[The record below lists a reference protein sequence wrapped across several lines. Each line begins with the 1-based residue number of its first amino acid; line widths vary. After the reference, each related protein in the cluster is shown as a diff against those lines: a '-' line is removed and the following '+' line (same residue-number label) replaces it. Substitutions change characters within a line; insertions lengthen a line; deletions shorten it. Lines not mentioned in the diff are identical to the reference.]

1 MKKAYLNPTI
11 EFDSMDCAELMNTA
25 SLEEKMDGTITT
37 NLNKA
42 ADTEATYGNLSRRNS
57 LWEDDEAE
65 Y

>member
-11 EFDSMDCAELMNTA
+11 EFDSMDCAELMKTA
-25 SLEEKMDGTITT
+25 SLEEKNGVITT
-37 NLNKA
+37 DLSKA
-42 ADTEATYGNLSRRNS
+42 ADTDATSGNLSRRNS

>member
-11 EFDSMDCAELMNTA
+11 EFDSMDCAELMQTA
-25 SLEEKMDGTITT
+25 SLKEKEGDIITD
-37 NLNKA
+37 LSKA
-42 ADTEATYGNLSRRNS
+42 ADTDATSGNLSRRNS

>member
-25 SLEEKMDGTITT
+25 SLEEKNGIITT
-37 NLNKA
+37 DLSKA
-42 ADTEATYGNLSRRNS
+42 ADTDATSGNLSRRNS